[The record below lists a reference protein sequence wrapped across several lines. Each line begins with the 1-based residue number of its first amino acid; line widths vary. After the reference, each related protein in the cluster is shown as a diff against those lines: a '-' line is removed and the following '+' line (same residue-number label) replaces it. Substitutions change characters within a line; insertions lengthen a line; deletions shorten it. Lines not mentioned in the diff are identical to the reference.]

1 VHSELDGSFWVCP
14 LLPRVNDVADHLAQT
29 DFAQEPVF
37 MACED
42 PTVSPLVP
50 CRNEN

>member
-1 VHSELDGSFWVCP
+1 M
-14 LLPRVNDVADHLAQT
+14 ADCIAQT

-42 PTVSPLVP
+42 PTVSRLVTSQ
-50 CRNEN
+50 NED